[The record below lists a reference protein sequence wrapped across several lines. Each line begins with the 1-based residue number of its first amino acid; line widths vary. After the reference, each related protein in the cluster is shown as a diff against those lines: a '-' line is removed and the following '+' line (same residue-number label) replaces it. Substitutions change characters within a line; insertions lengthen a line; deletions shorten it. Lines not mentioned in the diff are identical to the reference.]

1 MNISKLDILK
11 NSRLAMGLALFIIAL
26 TAASLISKEA
36 NRTVLVWA
44 STGELAPGQIIAQS
58 DLTPAS
64 VLLAQSAKNYFSSSA
79 QIVGTTVLT
88 KISAGDLIPVAA
100 ITNELDANNQ
110 RLVPLTIEISDLPI
124 ALSRGDLIDIYAI
137 AKTNAKES
145 AIANEVDANNQR
157 LVPLTIEISD
167 LPIALSRGDVID
179 IYAIAKTN
187 AKESIAPTLL
197 ASAVS
202 VEQVLER
209 SNSGVVSVL
218 VILENDQV
226 ISALNYLSESRLI
239 IVRNR

>member
-44 STGELAPGQIIAQS
+44 STGELAPGQIIEQT
-58 DLTPAS
+58 DIIPAS
-64 VLLAQSAKNYFSSSA
+64 VLLAQSAKNYLSSSA

-100 ITNELDANNQ
+100 IAKDLDAQNQ
-110 RLVPLTIEISDLPI
+110 RLLPLSIET
-124 ALSRGDLIDIYAI
+124 A
-137 AKTNAKES
+137 
-145 AIANEVDANNQR
+145 
-157 LVPLTIEISD
+157 D

-179 IYAIAKTN
+179 IYAIAKANT
-187 AKESIAPTLL
+187 KESIAPTLL
-197 ASAVS
+197 VSGVS

-218 VILENDQV
+218 VILENEQV
-226 ISALNYLSESRLI
+226 ISTLNYLSDSRLI

>member
-88 KISAGDLIPVAA
+88 KIS
-100 ITNELDANNQ
+100 N
-110 RLVPLTIEISDLPI
+110 
-124 ALSRGDLIDIYAI
+124 
-137 AKTNAKES
+137 
-145 AIANEVDANNQR
+145 
-157 LVPLTIEISD
+157 
-167 LPIALSRGDVID
+167 
-179 IYAIAKTN
+179 
-187 AKESIAPTLL
+187 
-197 ASAVS
+197 
-202 VEQVLER
+202 
-209 SNSGVVSVL
+209 
-218 VILENDQV
+218 
-226 ISALNYLSESRLI
+226 
-239 IVRNR
+239 

>member
-100 ITNELDANNQ
+100 I
-110 RLVPLTIEISDLPI
+110 
-124 ALSRGDLIDIYAI
+124 
-137 AKTNAKES
+137 
-145 AIANEVDANNQR
+145 ANEVDADNQR

-187 AKESIAPTLL
+187 AKESIAPTMLV
-197 ASAVS
+197 SAVS

-218 VILENDQV
+218 VILDNDQV
-226 ISALNYLSESRLI
+226 ISTLNYLSDSRLI

>member
-44 STGELAPGQIIAQS
+44 STGELAPGQVIEQS
-58 DLTPAS
+58 DLTATS
-64 VLLAQSAKNYFSSSA
+64 VLLAQTARNYLSSSA
-79 QIVGTTVLT
+79 QIVGTTVLN

-100 ITNELDANNQ
+100 IAN
-110 RLVPLTIEISDLPI
+110 D
-124 ALSRGDLIDIYAI
+124 
-137 AKTNAKES
+137 
-145 AIANEVDANNQR
+145 VDADNQR

-187 AKESIAPTLL
+187 AKESISPTLL
-197 ASAVS
+197 VSAVS
-202 VEQVLER
+202 IEQVLER

-218 VILENDQV
+218 VILENEQV
-226 ISALNYLSESRLI
+226 ISTLNYLTDSRLI
-239 IVRNR
+239 LVRTR

>member
-44 STGELAPGQIIAQS
+44 STGELAPGQVIEQS
-58 DLTPAS
+58 DLTSTS
-64 VLLAQSAKNYFSSSA
+64 VLLAQSAKNYLSTSA
-79 QIVGTTVLT
+79 QIIGTTVLT

-100 ITNELDANNQ
+100 IA
-110 RLVPLTIEISDLPI
+110 S
-124 ALSRGDLIDIYAI
+124 
-137 AKTNAKES
+137 
-145 AIANEVDANNQR
+145 EVSANNQR

-187 AKESIAPTLL
+187 AKESISPTLL
-197 ASAVS
+197 VSAVS

-218 VILENDQV
+218 VILENEQV
-226 ISALNYLSESRLI
+226 ISTLNYLTNSRLI
-239 IVRNR
+239 LVRNR

>member
-100 ITNELDANNQ
+100 ITNELAANNQ

-124 ALSRGDLIDIYAI
+124 ALSRGDL
-137 AKTNAKES
+137 
-145 AIANEVDANNQR
+145 
-157 LVPLTIEISD
+157 
-167 LPIALSRGDVID
+167 ID

>member
-44 STGELAPGQIIAQS
+44 STGELAPGQVIEQS
-58 DLTPAS
+58 DLTSTS
-64 VLLAQSAKNYFSSSA
+64 VLLAQSAKNYLSTSA
-79 QIVGTTVLT
+79 QIIGTTVLT

-100 ITNELDANNQ
+100 I
-110 RLVPLTIEISDLPI
+110 
-124 ALSRGDLIDIYAI
+124 
-137 AKTNAKES
+137 
-145 AIANEVDANNQR
+145 ANEVSANNQR

-187 AKESIAPTLL
+187 AKESISPTLL
-197 ASAVS
+197 VSAVS

-218 VILENDQV
+218 VILENEQV
-226 ISALNYLSESRLI
+226 ISTLNYLTDSRLLL
-239 IVRNR
+239 VRNR

>member
-1 MNISKLDILK
+1 VNISKLDILK

-110 RLVPLTIEISDLPI
+110 RLVPLTTEISDLPI
-124 ALSRGDLIDIYAI
+124 ALSRGDL
-137 AKTNAKES
+137 
-145 AIANEVDANNQR
+145 
-157 LVPLTIEISD
+157 
-167 LPIALSRGDVID
+167 ID

>member
-1 MNISKLDILK
+1 
-11 NSRLAMGLALFIIAL
+11 MGLALFIIAL

-36 NRTVLVWA
+36 NRTVMVWA
-44 STGELAPGQIIAQS
+44 SAGELAPGQIIAQS

-64 VLLAQSAKNYFSSSA
+64 VLLAQSAKNYLSTSA

-100 ITNELDANNQ
+100 I
-110 RLVPLTIEISDLPI
+110 
-124 ALSRGDLIDIYAI
+124 
-137 AKTNAKES
+137 
-145 AIANEVDANNQR
+145 ANEVNANNQR

-179 IYAIAKTN
+179 IYAIAKSN
-187 AKESIAPTLL
+187 VKESIVPTLL
-197 ASAVS
+197 VSAVS

-226 ISALNYLSESRLI
+226 ISALNYLSDSRLI

>member
-44 STGELAPGQIIAQS
+44 STGELAPGQVIEQS
-58 DLTPAS
+58 DLTSTS
-64 VLLAQSAKNYFSSSA
+64 VLLAQSAKNYLSTSA
-79 QIVGTTVLT
+79 QIVGITVLT

-100 ITNELDANNQ
+100 IA
-110 RLVPLTIEISDLPI
+110 S
-124 ALSRGDLIDIYAI
+124 
-137 AKTNAKES
+137 
-145 AIANEVDANNQR
+145 EVSANNQR

-187 AKESIAPTLL
+187 AKESISPTLL
-197 ASAVS
+197 VSAVS

-218 VILENDQV
+218 VILENEQV
-226 ISALNYLSESRLI
+226 ISTLNYLTDSRLI
-239 IVRNR
+239 LVRNR

>member
-1 MNISKLDILK
+1 MNISKLDILN

-44 STGELAPGQIIAQS
+44 STGELAPGQVIEQS
-58 DLTPAS
+58 DLTATS
-64 VLLAQSAKNYFSSSA
+64 VLLAQTAKNYLSSSA
-79 QIVGTTVLT
+79 QIVGTTVLN

-100 ITNELDANNQ
+100 IAN
-110 RLVPLTIEISDLPI
+110 D
-124 ALSRGDLIDIYAI
+124 
-137 AKTNAKES
+137 
-145 AIANEVDANNQR
+145 VDANNQR

-187 AKESIAPTLL
+187 AKESISPTLL
-197 ASAVS
+197 VSAVS
-202 VEQVLER
+202 IEQVLER

-218 VILENDQV
+218 VILENEQV
-226 ISALNYLSESRLI
+226 ISTLNYLTDSRLI
-239 IVRNR
+239 LVRTR

>member
-1 MNISKLDILK
+1 MNTSKLDILK

-44 STGELAPGQIIAQS
+44 STGELAPGQVIEQS
-58 DLTPAS
+58 DLTSTS
-64 VLLAQSAKNYFSSSA
+64 VLLAQSAKNYLSTSA
-79 QIVGTTVLT
+79 QIIGTTVLT

-100 ITNELDANNQ
+100 IA
-110 RLVPLTIEISDLPI
+110 S
-124 ALSRGDLIDIYAI
+124 
-137 AKTNAKES
+137 
-145 AIANEVDANNQR
+145 EVSANNQR

-187 AKESIAPTLL
+187 AKESISPALL
-197 ASAVS
+197 VSAVS

-218 VILENDQV
+218 VILENEQV
-226 ISALNYLSESRLI
+226 ISTLNYLTDSRLI
-239 IVRNR
+239 LVRNR

>member
-44 STGELAPGQIIAQS
+44 STGQLAPGQVIEQS
-58 DLTPAS
+58 DLTATS
-64 VLLAQSAKNYFSSSA
+64 VLLAQTAKNYLSSSA
-79 QIVGTTVLT
+79 QIVGTTVLN
-88 KISAGDLIPVAA
+88 KISAGELIPVA
-100 ITNELDANNQ
+100 
-110 RLVPLTIEISDLPI
+110 S
-124 ALSRGDLIDIYAI
+124 
-137 AKTNAKES
+137 
-145 AIANEVDANNQR
+145 IANDVDANNQR

-187 AKESIAPTLL
+187 AKESISPTLL
-197 ASAVS
+197 VSAVS
-202 VEQVLER
+202 IEQVLER

-218 VILENDQV
+218 VILENEQV
-226 ISALNYLSESRLI
+226 ISTLNYLTDSRLI
-239 IVRNR
+239 LVRTR

>member
-44 STGELAPGQIIAQS
+44 STGELAPGQVIEQS
-58 DLTPAS
+58 DLTSTS
-64 VLLAQSAKNYFSSSA
+64 VLLAQSAKNYLSTSA
-79 QIVGTTVLT
+79 QIIGTTVLT

-100 ITNELDANNQ
+100 IA
-110 RLVPLTIEISDLPI
+110 S
-124 ALSRGDLIDIYAI
+124 
-137 AKTNAKES
+137 
-145 AIANEVDANNQR
+145 EVSANNQR

-187 AKESIAPTLL
+187 AKESIPPTLL
-197 ASAVS
+197 VSAVS

-218 VILENDQV
+218 VILENEQV
-226 ISALNYLSESRLI
+226 ISTLNYLTDSRLI
-239 IVRNR
+239 LVRNR

>member
-11 NSRLAMGLALFIIAL
+11 NSRMAMGLALFIIAI

-88 KISAGDLIPVAA
+88 KISVGDLIPVA
-100 ITNELDANNQ
+100 
-110 RLVPLTIEISDLPI
+110 
-124 ALSRGDLIDIYAI
+124 
-137 AKTNAKES
+137 

-157 LVPLTIEISD
+157 LVPLTVEISD

-197 ASAVS
+197 VSAVS
-202 VEQVLER
+202 VDQVLER

-218 VILENDQV
+218 VILENNQV
-226 ISALNYLSESRLI
+226 ISTLNYLSDSRLI